1 MIDQFFIEVLMN
13 CYFAGIGT
21 LGFYFVLREIFYL
34 RKEAKQREKRTQTES
49 PSK

>member
-1 MIDQFFIEVLMN
+1 MIDQFFIEILMN

-21 LGFYFVLREIFYL
+21 LGFYFLLREIFYL
-34 RKEAKQREKRTQTES
+34 RKEAKRREKRAQSQS

>member
-1 MIDQFFIEVLMN
+1 MIDQFFIEILMN

-21 LGFYFVLREIFYL
+21 LGFYFLLREIFYL
-34 RKEAKQREKRTQTES
+34 RKEAKSREKRAQSQS